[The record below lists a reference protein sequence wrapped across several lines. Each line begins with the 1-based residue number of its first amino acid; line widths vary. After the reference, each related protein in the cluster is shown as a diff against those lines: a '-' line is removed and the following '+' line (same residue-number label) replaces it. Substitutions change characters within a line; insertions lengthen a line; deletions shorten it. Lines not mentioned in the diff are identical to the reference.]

1 MKLME
6 LAGHVPGETR
16 LVGADVEISSVE
28 IDSRQVGAGA
38 LFFCI
43 PGSQMDGHDFAPGA
57 VERGAAALVV
67 ERVLPLNVP
76 QLLVESAREA
86 LAYIA
91 AAFYG
96 NPACGMRLIGI
107 TGTKGKTTVSY
118 LVKSILDAAGIKT
131 GLIGT
136 VSTYI
141 GDEQFPSRLSTPDPI
156 EFHSILRRMA
166 DANVKIVVMEVTA
179 HALAQHRVD
188 GLTYEVAAFTNFS
201 QDHLDYFGTMERYL
215 DAKLLLARQAKK
227 MIVNVD
233 DDHLSQALQ
242 SGRFACP
249 VKTVGIRERADI
261 YAKNIEIDERGCNF
275 LLCFHKRFRIPV
287 QLRVPGIFNVYN
299 SLVAAALCN
308 AVGVDQDAI
317 RRGLE
322 ATRAIPG
329 RIELLNTGTPYHV
342 ILDYAHSPD
351 ALENVLKAV
360 RQTAR
365 ARVIALFGCGGD
377 RDREKRPMM
386 GEIGG
391 RLADFVILTSDN
403 PRSEDPYEILASVE
417 EGIKRTDCPYV
428 VIENRR
434 EAIREA
440 LTIAREND
448 VIVLA
453 GKGHE
458 TYQEICGV
466 KHPFDERIVVAE
478 LLAQIRGE

>member
-1 MKLME
+1 MRLSE
-6 LAGHVPGETR
+6 LAGFVPGETR
-16 LVGADVEISSVE
+16 LLGADTDITSVE
-28 IDSRQVGAGA
+28 TDSRKVQPGA

-43 PGSQMDGHDFAPGA
+43 PGTKADGHDFAKSAVEHGA
-57 VERGAAALVV
+57 VALVV
-67 ERVLPLNVP
+67 ERELPLDVP
-76 QLLVESAREA
+76 QLLAQSSREA
-86 LAYIA
+86 LAYMA
-91 AAFYG
+91 AAFFG
-96 NPACGMRLIGI
+96 NPAKEMRLIGI

-118 LVKSILDAAGIKT
+118 LVKSILDAADTKT
-131 GLIGT
+131 GLVGT

-141 GDEQFPSRLSTPDPI
+141 GNEQFPSRLSTPDPI

-166 DANVKIVVMEVTA
+166 DAGVQVVVMEVTA

-188 GLTYEVAAFTNFS
+188 GLTYDAAAFTNFS
-201 QDHLDYFGTMERYL
+201 QDHLDYFGNMEKYL
-215 DAKLLLARQAKK
+215 AAKLLLSRQAKV
-227 MIVNVD
+227 MFLNAD
-233 DDHLSQALQ
+233 DEHLAAAAQER
-242 SGRFACP
+242 RFSCP
-249 VKTVGIRERADI
+249 VRTVGIRERADI
-261 YAKNIEIDERGCNF
+261 YAKNIEIDERGCSF
-275 LLCFHKRFRIPV
+275 LLCFHKRFRVPV
-287 QLRVPGIFNVYN
+287 QLRVSGLFNVYN

-308 AVGVDQDAI
+308 ALGVEPEAI

-322 ATRAIPG
+322 AVRAVPG
-329 RIELLNTGTPYHV
+329 RIELLNTNTPFRV

-351 ALENVLKAV
+351 ALENVLTAV

-365 ARVIALFGCGGD
+365 SRVISLFGCGGD
-377 RDREKRPMM
+377 RDREKRPIM

-391 RLADFVILTSDN
+391 RLSDFVILTSDN

-440 LTIAREND
+440 LSIAREND
-448 VIVLA
+448 VVVLA

-478 LLAQIRGE
+478 LLAQIRAK